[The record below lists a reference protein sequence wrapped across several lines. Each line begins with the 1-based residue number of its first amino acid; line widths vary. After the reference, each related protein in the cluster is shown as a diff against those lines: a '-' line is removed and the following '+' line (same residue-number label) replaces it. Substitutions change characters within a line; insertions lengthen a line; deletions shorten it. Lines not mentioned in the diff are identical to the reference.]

1 MDEQIPDEW
10 DDQDDQA
17 HGEDYE
23 AAGKSWIAEYYRDK
37 YPHLRNRPEIWR
49 VDPDTD
55 PAA

>member
-1 MDEQIPDEW
+1 MDEQIPDDW

-23 AAGKSWIAEYYRDK
+23 AAAKSWIADYYRDK
-37 YPHLRNRPEIWR
+37 YPHLRNRPNIWR